1 MPSMR
6 TLAALAAAA
15 AALALSACGGDDE
28 SDAGS
33 SAADSTPAATETA
46 TPAAEDSGGGG
57 ETIALAADPGGAIKF
72 DKTELTA
79 KAGKATIDFTNDSAV
94 PHAVEIEGN
103 GAEEAKTDT
112 ITKSSAKLEI
122 DLKPGKYEFYC
133 PVGDH
138 RAEGMEGT
146 LTVE

>member
-1 MPSMR
+1 MR
-6 TLAALAAAA
+6 RFAVLAAA
-15 AALALSACGGDDE
+15 AALAFAGCGGDDE
-28 SDAGS
+28 NEPA
-33 SAADSTPAATETA
+33 STPAATEAATETPTEAATA
-46 TPAAEDSGGGG
+46 EAGGGS
-57 ETIALAADPGGAIKF
+57 TLKIAADPGGAKKF
-72 DKTELTA
+72 TKSTLTA
-79 KAGKATIDFTNDSAV
+79 KAGKVTVEFANESQL

-103 GAEEAKTDT
+103 GVEEETETVTGQDAPPLT
-112 ITKSSAKLEI
+112 I